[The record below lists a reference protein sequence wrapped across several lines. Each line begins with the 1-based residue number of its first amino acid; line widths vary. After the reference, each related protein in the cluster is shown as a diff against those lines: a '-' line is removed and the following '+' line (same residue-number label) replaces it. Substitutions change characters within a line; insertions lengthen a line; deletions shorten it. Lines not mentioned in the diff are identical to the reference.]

1 MREAQALEFD
11 IVVIGAGLFG
21 SACAKHLGLLTGGD
35 KRICLIGPEEPHDRA
50 DSNVN
55 SKHHV
60 ACCCRQDKGV
70 FFRCLAAGMMRE
82 DSIIKARRV
91 CGDILQGKLLTGA
104 D

>member
-1 MREAQALEFD
+1 MAPFHTPQPSRMREAQALEFD

-55 SKHHV
+55 TMLLAV
-60 ACCCRQDKGV
+60 ADRTELFSSSV
-70 FFRCLAAGMMRE
+70 WLLA
-82 DSIIKARRV
+82 
-91 CGDILQGKLLTGA
+91 
-104 D
+104 